1 MKSLYKQI
9 GDYFGTHSAAKIVL
23 YIVALLLPVGYFV
36 SDILADMLP
45 YFWISFYSCIFLFI
59 ALPHSSAPEQIFSII
74 LIILNAIPIGIL
86 FFGSLMMFPVGPL
99 IVFVYLWIP
108 QIPFVNPKI
117 SLGLGIVIVIL
128 LIAFISRKR
137 AAHQTNDDTQKE

>member
-9 GDYFGTHSAAKIVL
+9 GDYFGTHSVAKIVL

-74 LIILNAIPIGIL
+74 LIILNA
-86 FFGSLMMFPVGPL
+86 
-99 IVFVYLWIP
+99 
-108 QIPFVNPKI
+108 
-117 SLGLGIVIVIL
+117 
-128 LIAFISRKR
+128 
-137 AAHQTNDDTQKE
+137 